1 MPSLRRSIIVTFM
14 GLAYAIMVL
23 TQGRLMRTLS
33 NTPQSSSSGSQA
45 DDAMIVPHL
54 EERKIKKKK
63 HDYGAC
69 DLLPVMEK
77 PLVRPAF
84 SDIVRNWTFFKSPNW
99 LLDFAVVGFPKCGTS
114 TMMRYLNIPNVSASL
129 QDEQC
134 FLSFNQDEPFV
145 KDLYDKL
152 PSDPP
157 HLLRGIKC
165 PQNLESDHALH
176 NFQTLFPRTKLI
188 VGVRHPIL
196 WFQSFYNFRVNNYQ
210 KMIPAN
216 ECIGRCLGKTRSTC
230 TDRGR
235 FHYSLARLGKTL
247 LNDPEE
253 LKLLRSHNQKDVQ
266 AIRRSITNFTFL
278 GSNTKVFLYDTD
290 QLAHDIHT
298 SSHHNIT
305 EESARMAKQFRED
318 LRCFLGLPPQ
328 IELPPMIQEI
338 PGIRYSAA
346 KQAEIDKGKINICDD
361 TYIELRKVLLDHGTK
376 ASRWIRHYFLQS
388 KDVFVSQREEF
399 EKILQTWEH
408 DPCTTNQIARS
419 SATTN
424 SRA

>member
-1 MPSLRRSIIVTFM
+1 MPSLRRSTIVALM
-14 GLAYAIMVL
+14 GIAYAIMVL

-33 NTPQSSSSGSQA
+33 SSSSSSSGSQA
-45 DDAMIVPHL
+45 DEAMSVPHL
-54 EERKIKKKK
+54 EERKKKKK
-63 HDYGAC
+63 DDDDDGTCHF
-69 DLLPVMEK
+69 LPVMEK
-77 PLVRPAF
+77 PLVRPDF
-84 SDIVRNWTFFKSPNW
+84 SDIVRNWTFYQSPNW

-145 KDLYDKL
+145 KDLYEQL
-152 PSDPP
+152 PSEPP

-165 PQNLESDHALH
+165 PQNLESDHALQ

-216 ECIGRCLGKTRSTC
+216 ECIGQCFSKSRGTC
-230 TDRGR
+230 TDRGK
-235 FHYSLARLGKTL
+235 FHYHLARLGKTL
-247 LNDPEE
+247 LKDPEE
-253 LKLLRSHNQKDVQ
+253 LNLLRSRNKKDVQ
-266 AIRRSITNFTFL
+266 AIRNSITNFTYL

-298 SSHHNIT
+298 SSHNNIT

-328 IELPPMIQEI
+328 IELPPMIQDI

-361 TYIELRKVLLDHGTK
+361 TYIRLREVLLDHGTR
-376 ASRWIRHYFLQS
+376 ASRWIRRYFLES
-388 KDVFVSQREEF
+388 KDVFVSQRQEF
-399 EKILQTWEH
+399 ERILQTWEH
-408 DPCTTNQIARS
+408 DPCTKNQIG

>member
-1 MPSLRRSIIVTFM
+1 
-14 GLAYAIMVL
+14 MVL
-23 TQGRLMRTLS
+23 TQGRLMWTS
-33 NTPQSSSSGSQA
+33 TNTPQSSSSSSSGSQA
-45 DDAMIVPHL
+45 DDAMIVPHR
-54 EERKIKKKK
+54 EEQKKNDDD
-63 HDYGAC
+63 HTC

-77 PLVRPAF
+77 PLVRPDF
-84 SDIVRNWTFFKSPNW
+84 SDIVRNRTFYQSPNW

-114 TMMRYLNIPNVSASL
+114 TMMKYLNIPNVSALL

-134 FLSFNQDEPFV
+134 MLSYNQDEPFA
-145 KDLYDKL
+145 KDLYEKL

-165 PQNLESDHALH
+165 PQNLESDNALQ

-216 ECIGRCLGKTRSTC
+216 ECIGHCFFKTRNTC

-235 FHYSLARLGKTL
+235 FHYFLARLGKTL
-247 LNDPEE
+247 LKDPEE
-253 LKLLRSHNQKDVQ
+253 LDLLRSQDQKDLH
-266 AIRRSITNFTFL
+266 STITNFTFL

-290 QLAHDIHT
+290 QLAYDIHT
-298 SSHHNIT
+298 SSHTNIT
-305 EESARMAKQFRED
+305 EESVRMAKQFRED

-328 IELPPMIQEI
+328 KELPPMIQQI
-338 PGIRYSAA
+338 PGRKYTAE

-361 TYIELRKVLLDHGTK
+361 TYAELRKVLLDHGTK
-376 ASRWIRHYFLQS
+376 ASRWIRRYFLES
-388 KDVFVSQREEF
+388 ED
-399 EKILQTWEH
+399 
-408 DPCTTNQIARS
+408 
-419 SATTN
+419 
-424 SRA
+424 